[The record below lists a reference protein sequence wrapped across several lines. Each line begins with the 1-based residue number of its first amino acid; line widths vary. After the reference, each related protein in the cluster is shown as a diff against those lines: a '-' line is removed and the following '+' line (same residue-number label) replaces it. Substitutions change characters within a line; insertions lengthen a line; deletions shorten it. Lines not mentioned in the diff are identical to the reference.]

1 MNRFTRKAALLLI
14 GFFAALNAN
23 AALVEK
29 PNNWKW
35 VSMTRTQANQQ
46 AYIYSVGHEIFI
58 TTANTP
64 TEKNIENAQAWTLN
78 YNSNGTTSIS
88 CTKDSKNYVIR
99 VEYTSA
105 SQWTP
110 QTGVYEKGR
119 NGSTNLTFVEGTI
132 EGYKLYA
139 KDKKKYLTADTDVNK
154 YTAGTTPDAG
164 NDWILLDPNNTDQIN
179 NYKNFYADYASAY
192 ATAKS
197 LKDAALPTD
206 MMNKLTEVLAK
217 ETNYQTVEANT
228 AELNAVVTEIKNLQK
243 KVNIADNYAT
253 ICLPF
258 NAVIPAGVVAYRL
271 DNYNTDRATMELKK
285 YGEEGDILPAGKG
298 FVLYTDN
305 TDATAEYDFNFTT
318 DKAADMETN
327 LLDGTVE
334 EIAQDAAKYY
344 WVISKSATTGKVGFF
359 ILDDNVKIP
368 ANKAFFAVDRNSVNA
383 AACSV
388 FSLNGSA
395 TAINAAAADKAATVV
410 AIYNAEGKQQS
421 ALAKGLNI
429 VKMSDGS
436 VKKIMK

>member
-1 MNRFTRKAALLLI
+1 MNRFTRKAALLLV
-14 GFFAALNAN
+14 GFLAAFNAN

-35 VSMTRTQANQQ
+35 VSMTRTQSSQQ
-46 AYIYSVGHEIFI
+46 AYLYNVGHEVFM
-58 TTANTP
+58 TTSNTP
-64 TEKNIENAQAWTLN
+64 TEKDIENAQVWNLT
-78 YNSNGTTSIS
+78 YNSKNNTTSIA
-88 CTKDSKNYVIR
+88 CTKDGKNYR
-99 VEYTSA
+99 VRLDKYVFPATY
-105 SQWTP
+105 
-110 QTGVYEKGR
+110 TGVYEA
-119 NGSTNLTFVEGTI
+119 NSSATDFTFNTGSAEGS
-132 EGYKLYA
+132 YKFTYN
-139 KDKKKYLTADTDVNK
+139 KKYLTVDGDKNK
-154 YTAGTTPDAG
+154 YTSSGTDDAG
-164 NDWILLDPNNTDQIN
+164 NDWMLLDPNNTDQIN
-179 NYKNFYADYASAY
+179 NYKNFYAAYASAY

-217 ETNYQTVEANT
+217 ETDYQNVEANT
-228 AELNAVVTEIKNLQK
+228 AELNNIVTEIKSLQK

-258 NAVIPAGVVAYRL
+258 NAVIPAGVAAYRL
-271 DNYNTDRATMELKK
+271 DNYDTDRATMELKK

-305 TDATAEYDFNFTT
+305 TDATVEYDFNFTT

-383 AACSV
+383 AACSI

-395 TAINAAAADKAATVV
+395 TSIGTATAQKTATVV
-410 AIYNAEGKQQS
+410 AIYNAAGKQQS

>member
-1 MNRFTRKAALLLI
+1 MNRFTRKAALLLV
-14 GFFAALNAN
+14 GFFAAFNAN

-78 YNSNGTTSIS
+78 YNTNGTTSIS
-88 CTKDSKNYVIR
+88 CKKDNKDYVIR
-99 VEYTSA
+99 LNYWKFGMLSSE
-105 SQWTP
+105 
-110 QTGVYEKGR
+110 TGVYEKG
-119 NGSTNLTFVEGTI
+119 NKGSTDFTLTEGKVEGYNLT
-132 EGYKLYA
+132 
-139 KDKKKYLTADTDVNK
+139 KDGKFFTADTDENK
-154 YTAGTTPDAG
+154 YTAGNTNDAG
-164 NDWILLDPNNTDQIN
+164 NDWMLIDPNNTDQIN
-179 NYKNFYADYASAY
+179 NYKNFYAAYASAY
-192 ATAKS
+192 AAAKS

-217 ETNYQTVEANT
+217 ETDYQNVEANT
-228 AELNAVVTEIKNLQK
+228 AELNNIVTEIKSLQK
-243 KVNIADNYAT
+243 KVYIADNYAT

-258 NAVIPAGVVAYRL
+258 NAVIPAGVAAYRL
-271 DNYNTDRATMELKK
+271 DNYDTDHATMELKK

-395 TAINAAAADKAATVV
+395 TAITAATAATTATVV